1 MMKSNA
7 TEQKLPIATSRTTS
21 NIIQKYRQTAQEKSR
36 RLGDAQQSRYED
48 PKCLYAASPKLK
60 CLCGETSKSR
70 LSGFF
75 ANLAAKIRGS
85 RTNESTTQNK
95 ISGQK
100 VPNSKKLINN
110 ENGKNGITASN
121 KRKKIEAT
129 ENTNLLHQKAK
140 KETRALNESNSK
152 SKRHQ
157 NQMST
162 IFENKTSH
170 TLASTSCT
178 FENVCKA
185 KPSKLRHR
193 EFSCVNI
200 DNDGYVEKL
209 IKKKKEEEVEK
220 TIGMY
225 RTIVDNVC
233 EKMQKAEESKTSMK
247 LSGETEM
254 LTAPEIARAIQDLVN
269 ENHKAEKEEEV
280 VEEPAIVEEPFPVAK
295 QSSFRWRRLAK
306 SPKRDEADR
315 LRKTIHWLEEGA
327 RQLREDLAKARS
339 ELHEE
344 RKAAKIAKRN
354 FEAKL
359 KEATTAEA
367 IKYKKI
373 IADLKFRLSQTSSR
387 SVAHAYHRALS
398 VDILK
403 VENYKDEIAE
413 LKKRLVEA
421 ERTIQEM
428 RSSETSKEKIEKE
441 NDLEE

>member
-1 MMKSNA
+1 MKSNA

-21 NIIQKYRQTAQEKSR
+21 NIIQKYRQIAQEKSR
-36 RLGDAQQSRYED
+36 RLSDAEQSRYED

-60 CLCGETSKSR
+60 CLCRETSKSR

-100 VPNSKKLINN
+100 VQNSKKLINN
-110 ENGKNGITASN
+110 ENGKNGIAASN

-140 KETRALNESNSK
+140 KETKALNESTSK
-152 SKRHQ
+152 SKR
-157 NQMST
+157 QMST

-178 FENVCKA
+178 FENVCKG

-193 EFSCVNI
+193 EFSCVKI
-200 DNDGYVEKL
+200 DSDGYVEKL

-233 EKMQKAEESKTSMK
+233 EKMQKAEESKTSKK
-247 LSGETEM
+247 LSGETKM

-269 ENHKAEKEEEV
+269 ENHKSDKEEEPV
-280 VEEPAIVEEPFPVAK
+280 LVEEQLPVAK

-359 KEATTAEA
+359 KEAITAEA

-373 IADLKFRLSQTSSR
+373 IADLKFRNHKKTFQDVPTRPQSHPLGQGSGRADKRGQSFFQRSR
-387 SVAHAYHRALS
+387 Y
-398 VDILK
+398 
-403 VENYKDEIAE
+403 
-413 LKKRLVEA
+413 
-421 ERTIQEM
+421 
-428 RSSETSKEKIEKE
+428 
-441 NDLEE
+441 